1 MHPAFGTQVSLA
13 DYEGIEGFGHTTA
26 EEVFDLQKALRAG
39 QQINPPGSAV
49 PGDGFTLKPES
60 LERTL
65 YNVTFRMEH
74 VKLWRALDKTPAF
87 NTVEEFSRLLEY
99 GNGIAAF
106 IDEGELPA
114 EQDSTYERAIDV
126 VKYMGTTRRV
136 THVMQTVRT
145 HIGNAVAQET
155 INGTMWL
162 LERIERSLFYGNS
175 ALVPQE
181 FDGVFTL
188 LNNLLPV
195 ANNLDL
201 RGQPMGQ
208 DFIEEGA
215 HIVSASP
222 NYGLPTDLWT
232 SMGVYSDLA
241 RTFYPTQ
248 RSPLPPSA
256 DGTVGFVVDRMR
268 TQNGVIRFNPDV
280 FIQPG
285 QPPIAAGIGDPPK
298 RPAPP
303 VVGTAAAVV
312 PGAGQVS
319 LFTADDAGD
328 YRYRV
333 ALRNRFG
340 ISTPVD
346 VNGGAAITVAAGER
360 VTIPVTNGSPAGTA
374 IIIYR
379 SEKDG
384 TLATAREMVQIPVT
398 APTTTYSDLNDDLP
412 GTTMAA
418 LLQQNRE
425 SWLIKQLAPMTRLP
439 LAQIDT
445 STRWAQV
452 IYLVLTLHTPRK
464 NVLFRN
470 VGRIEGTRQP
480 FI

>member
-1 MHPAFGTQVSLA
+1 MPPAFGTQVSFA
-13 DYEGIEGFGHTTA
+13 DYEGIEGIGTTSA
-26 EEVFDLQKALRAG
+26 EEVYDLAKALRAG
-39 QQINPPGSAV
+39 QQINPPASAV

-106 IDEGELPA
+106 IQEGELPS
-114 EQDSTYERAIDV
+114 EQDSTYERAFDV

-155 INGTMWL
+155 VNGTMWL
-162 LERIERSLFYGNS
+162 LERIERSLFYGN
-175 ALVPQE
+175 AQLVPEE
-181 FDGVFTL
+181 FDGIFTL
-188 LNNLLPV
+188 LNRLLPV
-195 ANNLDL
+195 VNNLDL
-201 RGQPMGQ
+201 RNQPLSQ
-208 DFIEEGA
+208 DFIEEGS
-215 HIVSASP
+215 HIVSSAP
-222 NYGLPTDLWT
+222 NYGMATDLWM
-232 SMGVYSDLA
+232 SMGVYSDVA

-248 RSPLPPSA
+248 RSPLPPSG

-268 TQNGVIRFNPDV
+268 TQNGLIRFNPDV
-280 FIQPG
+280 FVQPG
-285 QPPIAAGIGDPPK
+285 QPPVTAGVGDTSK

-303 VVGTAAAVV
+303 TLGTGVIAA
-312 PGAGQVS
+312 PGAGEVS

-333 ALRNRFG
+333 AMRNRFG

-346 VNGGAAITVAAGER
+346 VNGGTPITVAAGDK
-360 VTIPVTNGSPAGTA
+360 VNIPITVGSPAGTA

-379 SEKDG
+379 SEKNG
-384 TLATAREMVQIPVT
+384 SLATAREMTQVPVA
-398 APTTTYSDLNDDLP
+398 APTTTVGDLNNDLP

-418 LLQQNRE
+418 MLQQNRE

-464 NVLFRN
+464 NILFRN
-470 VGRIEGTRQP
+470 IGRIEGTRSP

>member
-1 MHPAFGTQVSLA
+1 MFGTQVTFA
-13 DYEGIEGFGHTTA
+13 DYEGIEGYGTTSA

-39 QQINPPGSAV
+39 QQINPPASVV
-49 PGDGFTLKPES
+49 PGDAFTLKPES

-74 VKLWRALDKTPAF
+74 VKLWRSLDKIPAY
-87 NTVEEFSRLLEY
+87 NTVEEFSRMLEY
-99 GNGIAAF
+99 GQGIAAF
-106 IDEGELPA
+106 MEEGELPS

-175 ALVPQE
+175 TLVSQE
-181 FDGVFTL
+181 FDGIFTL
-188 LNNLLPV
+188 LDRLLPTD
-195 ANNLDL
+195 NNLDL
-201 RGQPMGQ
+201 RGQPMAQ
-208 DFIEEGA
+208 DFVEEGT
-215 HIVSASP
+215 HIVSAAP
-222 NYGLPTDLWT
+222 NYGMATDLWM

-241 RTFYPTQ
+241 RSFYPTQ
-248 RSPLPPSA
+248 RSPLPPSQ
-256 DGTVGFVVDRMR
+256 DGTVGFVVDKMR
-268 TQNGVIRFNPDV
+268 TQSGLVRFNPDV

-285 QPPIAAGIGDPPK
+285 QAPIAAGLGDVSK

-303 VVGTAAAVV
+303 TVGTASAGA
-312 PGAGQVS
+312 PGGGEVS

-346 VNGGAAITVAAGER
+346 VNGGAAITVAAGQK
-360 VTIPVTNGSPAGTA
+360 VSIPVTNGVPAGTC
-374 IIIYR
+374 IIVYR

-384 TLATAREMVQIPVT
+384 ALSTCREMTQVAVT
-398 APTTTYSDLNDDLP
+398 GPTTTVGDLNRDLP
-412 GTTMAA
+412 GTTLAC

-425 SWLIKQLAPMTRLP
+425 AWVIKQLAPMTRLP

-470 VGRIEGTRQP
+470 VGRLEGTRSP

>member
-1 MHPAFGTQVSLA
+1 MFGTQVSFA
-13 DYEGIEGFGHTTA
+13 DYEGIEGFGSTSN
-26 EEVFDLQKALRAG
+26 EQVFDLQKALRAG
-39 QQINPPGSAV
+39 QAINRPSSAD

-74 VKLWRALDKTPAF
+74 VKLWRALDKIPAY

-106 IDEGELPA
+106 IDEGELPS
-114 EQDSTYERAIDV
+114 EQDSTYERAVDV

-145 HIGNAVAQET
+145 HIGSAVAQET
-155 INGTMWL
+155 VNGTMWL
-162 LERIERSLFYGNS
+162 LERIERALFYGNS
-175 ALVPQE
+175 SLVPQE
-181 FDGVFTL
+181 FDGIFTL
-188 LNNLLPV
+188 LENLLPTDNV
-195 ANNLDL
+195 FDL
-201 RGQPMGQ
+201 RDQSMSQ
-208 DFIEEGA
+208 DFVEEGA
-215 HIVSASP
+215 HVVRAAP
-222 NYGLPTDLWT
+222 NYGMPTDLWM

-248 RSPLPPSA
+248 RSALPAGS

-268 TQNGVIRFNPDV
+268 TQGGLIRFNPDV

-285 QPPIAAGIGDPPK
+285 QAAIAAGLGDASK

-303 VVGTAAAVV
+303 VVGTASA
-312 PGAGQVS
+312 GAPAGGEVS

-346 VNGGAAITVAAGER
+346 VNGGAGITVAAGQK

-379 SEKDG
+379 SPKDG
-384 TLATAREMVQIPVT
+384 TLADAREMVQVPVSG
-398 APTTTYSDLNDDLP
+398 PTTNVGDLNADLP
-412 GTTMAA
+412 GTTKAC

-425 SWLIKQLAPMTRLP
+425 SWVIKQLSPMTRMP

-464 NVLFRN
+464 NILYKN
-470 VGRIEGTRQP
+470 VGRVAGTNSP